1 MAFDELQLPAVV
13 INNNKLISMAG
24 NLMAKKK
31 AEEVAT
37 QKALT
42 DEIAKL
48 DASKIRYPDVNTWN
62 AKYEN
67 LLSAGTLASK
77 NPTDVKS
84 QIQYK
89 TALNEAKSWL
99 VGNNYI
105 KENFDVPN
113 VKVAYDSDYNDKD
126 RADAKNKTLLTQEE
140 ILASEPKL
148 YNKKDKKDYLLE
160 IANAFSPTI
169 YSQDDKYRYK
179 NDLTRSYKELK
190 SASDLHATANL
201 ETETGASAL
210 AEIATGLGV
219 DLGTPAGKKA
229 AINKYVDTIWK
240 LAQPNLKG
248 DRSNLPEDNSLSVG
262 FGGWDKKKEGLFEA
276 RAIDMF
282 EVSKGNPQ
290 AIQRLKNKLG
300 PGSTVDVGNKD
311 NLIITYQYKTKDAN
325 GVEEIKNATYTIPK
339 NKGQMAFYLAYN
351 PLYDAVNGMG
361 NKDITNEEM
370 LTYLKD
376 PKNDRWLKAG
386 KKSAPAKVATKAVAN
401 PTTKTTA
408 QVAAAKAAA
417 AAKATSAKG
426 AKKGKAASKGSTP
439 PPVFNGLNFTPPTTP

>member
-13 INNNKLISMAG
+13 INNDRLISMAG

-48 DASKIRYPDVNTWN
+48 DASKIRYPDVKTWD
-62 AKYEN
+62 AQYEK
-67 LLSAGTLASK
+67 LLEAGTLASK
-77 NPTDVKS
+77 NPTDVKA

-113 VKVAYDSDYNDKD
+113 LKVSYDSDYNDKD

-160 IANAFSPTI
+160 IANAFSPSI
-169 YSQDDKYRYK
+169 YAQDDKFRYK
-179 NDLTRSYKELK
+179 NDLKRSYSKLK
-190 SASDLHATANL
+190 SASDLHAIANL

-210 AEIATGLGV
+210 AEVATGLGV

-248 DRSNLPEDNSLSVG
+248 AVENLPKDDSLNVG
-262 FGGWDKKKEGLFEA
+262 IGGLDPQ
-276 RAIDMF
+276 RAALVKSRIEEMF
-282 EVSKGNPQ
+282 QIRLGNPK
-290 AIQRLKNKLG
+290 AIERLKQRLG
-300 PGSTVDVGNKD
+300 PGSDVKFIDD
-311 NLIITYQYKTKDAN
+311 NFVIKYKVKTKDAN
-325 GVEEIKNATYTIPK
+325 GNDIVQDEQFSTPAGASLGDFYLGLNPAYDSINNMGNASIANEEITSFINDDKQKMWITPGKRFVGSNAPSFGTQPVITAPTPK
-339 NKGQMAFYLAYN
+339 KPAPPKPPKPTGKG
-351 PLYDAVNGMG
+351 
-361 NKDITNEEM
+361 
-370 LTYLKD
+370 
-376 PKNDRWLKAG
+376 G
-386 KKSAPAKVATKAVAN
+386 K
-401 PTTKTTA
+401 
-408 QVAAAKAAA
+408 
-417 AAKATSAKG
+417 
-426 AKKGKAASKGSTP
+426 TP
-439 PPVFNGLNFTPPTTP
+439 PPPLFNGLNFVQPTTTP

>member
-13 INNNKLISMAG
+13 INNDRLISMAG

-31 AEEVAT
+31 AEEAAT

-48 DASKIRYPDVNTWN
+48 DASKIRYPDVKNWN
-62 AKYEN
+62 AKYEK
-67 LLSAGTLASK
+67 LLETGTLASK
-77 NPTDVKS
+77 NPTDVKA
-84 QIQYK
+84 QIEYK
-89 TALNEAKSWL
+89 TALNGAKSWL

-105 KENFDVPN
+105 KENFDIPN
-113 VKVAYDSDYNDKD
+113 LKVSYDSDYNDKD

-210 AEIATGLGV
+210 AEVATKLGV
-219 DLGTPAGKKA
+219 DLGTPAGKA
-229 AINKYVDTIWK
+229 AAVNKYVDTIWK

-248 DRSNLPEDNSLSVG
+248 DRSNLPEDNSLNIG
-262 FGGWDKKKEGLFEA
+262 FGGWDKKKENLFEA
-276 RAIDMF
+276 RTEEMF
-282 EVSKGNPQ
+282 QVSKGNPE
-290 AIQRLKNKLG
+290 AIKRLQNSLG
-300 PGSTVDVGNKD
+300 PGATINLKD
-311 NLIITYQYKTKDAN
+311 KENIIITYKYKTKDAAGN
-325 GVEEIKNATYTIPK
+325 EEIKDATYNIPK
-339 NKGQMAFYLAYN
+339 KKGLMAFYSAYN
-351 PLYDAVNGMG
+351 PIYDAVNGMG
-361 NKDITNEEM
+361 NKDITNEEIR
-370 LTYLKD
+370 TYLKD
-376 PKNDRWLKAG
+376 PKQSKWLQIGEGSTLVMDPNYTKPV
-386 KKSAPAKVATKAVAN
+386 KKPANTTKPATKPATK
-401 PTTKTTA
+401 PTKKT
-408 QVAAAKAAA
+408 
-417 AAKATSAKG
+417 
-426 AKKGKAASKGSTP
+426 GKVTNVQSIFGT
-439 PPVFNGLNFTPPTTP
+439 TTPTPVKPGP

>member
-1 MAFDELQLPAVV
+1 
-13 INNNKLISMAG
+13 MAG

-31 AEEVAT
+31 AEEAAT

-42 DEIAKL
+42 DEMAKL
-48 DASKIRYPDVNTWN
+48 DASKIRYPDVKTWN
-62 AKYEN
+62 VKYEN
-67 LLSAGTLASK
+67 LLSAGTNASK

-160 IANAFSPTI
+160 IANAFSPSI
-169 YSQDDKYRYK
+169 YAQDDKFRYK
-179 NDLTRSYKELK
+179 NDLSKSSKELK
-190 SASDLHATANL
+190 VASDLHATANL

-219 DLGTPAGKKA
+219 DLGTPTGKKA

-248 DRSNLPEDNSLSVG
+248 GVENLPEDNSLSIG
-262 FGGWDKKKEGLFEA
+262 FGGWNKKNESLYSA
-276 RAIDMF
+276 RTEDMF
-282 EVSKGNPQ
+282 NVSKGNSQ
-290 AIQRLKNKLG
+290 AITRLQNKLG
-300 PGSTVDVGNKD
+300 PGSTINLQDPE
-311 NLIITYQYKTKDAN
+311 NLIITYKYKEKNADGNDVIKDA
-325 GVEEIKNATYTIPK
+325 IYTIPK
-339 NKGQMAFYLAYN
+339 TKGLMAFYLAFN
-351 PLYDAVNGMG
+351 PLYDAVSGMG

-376 PKNDRWLKAG
+376 PKQSQWLKIG
-386 KKSAPAKVATKAVAN
+386 DKSTLVTDPNYTK
-401 PTTKTTA
+401 PTTKTAA

-417 AAKATSAKG
+417 AANA
-426 AKKGKAASKGSTP
+426 AKKGSKPTKKGGKVTN
-439 PPVFNGLNFTPPTTP
+439 VQNIFGTTTPTPVKPGP

>member
-31 AEEVAT
+31 AEEAAT

-42 DEIAKL
+42 DEMAKL
-48 DASKIRYPDVNTWN
+48 DASKIRYPDVKTWN
-62 AKYEN
+62 VKYEN
-67 LLSAGTLASK
+67 LLSAGTNASK

-113 VKVAYDSDYNDKD
+113 VKVAYDSDYNDND

-148 YNKKDKKDYLLE
+148 YNKKDKEDYLLK
-160 IANAFSPTI
+160 IANAFSPSI
-169 YSQDDKYRYK
+169 FAEDDKFRYK

-190 SASDLHATANL
+190 AASDLHAMTNL
-201 ETETGASAL
+201 ETETGAKAL
-210 AEIATGLGV
+210 AETATKLGV
-219 DLGTPAGKKA
+219 DLGTPTGLKLAQQ
-229 AINKYVDTIWK
+229 KYADTIWK

-248 DRSNLPEDNSLSVG
+248 DRENLPKDNSLNIG
-262 FGGWDKKKEGLFEA
+262 LGGWDKNKEGLFEA

-300 PGSTVDVGNKD
+300 AGSTVNVGNKD
-311 NLIITYQYKTKDAN
+311 NLIITYKYKEKDAGGN
-325 GVEEIKNATYTIPK
+325 DVIKDATYTIPK

-361 NKDITNEEM
+361 NKEITNEEM

-401 PTTKTTA
+401 PATKPTK
-408 QVAAAKAAA
+408 KA
-417 AAKATSAKG
+417 
-426 AKKGKAASKGSTP
+426 GKVTNVQNIFGT
-439 PPVFNGLNFTPPTTP
+439 TTPTPVKPGP